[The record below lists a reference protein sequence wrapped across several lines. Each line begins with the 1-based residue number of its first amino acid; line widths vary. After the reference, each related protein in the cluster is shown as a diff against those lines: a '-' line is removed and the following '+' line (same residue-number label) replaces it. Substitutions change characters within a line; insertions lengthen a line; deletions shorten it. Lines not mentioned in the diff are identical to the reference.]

1 MRIVNS
7 KQYIV
12 NSWGLRF
19 FIFVFSLFTVY
30 CLLSTVALAQ
40 TEYELL
46 APIPLSG
53 ADSAPSDKT
62 TAEPY
67 IKGVFMLIIAVAGG
81 LAVVRI
87 IFGGIQYMSTDAFE
101 GKSEAKTIIQN
112 AIWGLLLAISAW
124 LILFTINPDL
134 IKFDLT
140 IPPPQ

>member
-1 MRIVNS
+1 MRIENS

-53 ADSAPSDKT
+53 ADSAPSDTT
-62 TAEPY
+62 TAELY
-67 IKGVFMLIIAVAGG
+67 IKGIFTLIIAIAGG

-101 GKSEAKTIIQN
+101 GKSEARTIIQN

-124 LILFTINPDL
+124 LILYTINPDL

-140 IPPPQ
+140 IPPPT

>member
-1 MRIVNS
+1 MPV
-7 KQYIV
+7 Q
-12 NSWGLRF
+12 G
-19 FIFVFSLFTVY
+19 
-30 CLLSTVALAQ
+30 A

-46 APIPLSG
+46 APIPLDG
-53 ADSAPSDKT
+53 ADSEPAET
-62 TAEPY
+62 TNAEQY
-67 IKGVFMLIIAVAGG
+67 IEGIFTLIIAIAGG

-101 GKSEAKTIIQN
+101 GKSEAKNTIQN

-140 IPPPQ
+140 IPPPT

>member
-1 MRIVNS
+1 MKKTFLLLTI
-7 KQYIV
+7 Y
-12 NSWGLRF
+12 
-19 FIFVFSLFTVY
+19 Y
-30 CLLSTVALAQ
+30 LLSTAIPVPVQGA

-46 APIPLSG
+46 APIPLDG
-53 ADSAPSDKT
+53 ADSEPAET
-62 TAEPY
+62 TNAEQY
-67 IKGVFMLIIAVAGG
+67 IEGIFTLIIAIAGG

-101 GKSEAKTIIQN
+101 GKSEAKNTIQN

-140 IPPPQ
+140 IPPPT

>member
-1 MRIVNS
+1 MKKTFLLLTI
-7 KQYIV
+7 Y
-12 NSWGLRF
+12 
-19 FIFVFSLFTVY
+19 Y
-30 CLLSTVALAQ
+30 LLSTAIPVPVQGA

-81 LAVVRI
+81 LAVVKI

-101 GKSEAKTIIQN
+101 EKSDAKNTIQN

-140 IPPPQ
+140 IPPPT

>member
-1 MRIVNS
+1 M
-7 KQYIV
+7 K
-12 NSWGLRF
+12 F
-19 FIFVFSLFTVY
+19 FLAITILGIIFGTSFAPHGV
-30 CLLSTVALAQ
+30 LAQ
-40 TEYELL
+40 EATEYKLL
-46 APIPLSG
+46 QPIPLKG
-53 ADSAPSDKT
+53 ADSAPTDTT
-62 TAEPY
+62 TAELY
-67 IKGVFMLIIAVAGG
+67 IKGIFTLIIAIAGG

-140 IPPPQ
+140 IPSPR